1 MKRREAIWFYIII
14 APWVIGFL
22 IFTAGP
28 MLYSL
33 YLSFTDWDLFSPANW
48 VGTKNYDKLL
58 TNDDM
63 FKHAITNTFY
73 FAFISIP
80 VNLTISIFI
89 AYLLNKPLRGMR
101 FYRTMFYIPSLVP
114 IVALTLLFRWVLAP
128 DTGLLNRS
136 LELIGIDGPAWLFEP
151 QWVKAALIIMGLWG
165 IGGSMVLILAGMQGI
180 PDELYEAAEIDGAN
194 QFRLFFNITLPMLTP
209 VILFNLI
216 MGIIGG
222 LQTFSQVY
230 ILTSSSS
237 GIPSKSVIMIV
248 PYLFRHAFRYY
259 RMGYASAIAWV
270 LFVII
275 MVLTMVVIRSSSMWV
290 FYESEVKR
298 S

>member
-1 MKRREAIWFYIII
+1 MRRREALWFYIIVS
-14 APWVIGFL
+14 PWIIGFL

-28 MLYSL
+28 MIYSF
-33 YLSFTDWDLFSPANW
+33 YLSFTDWDLFTQANW
-48 VGTKNYDKLL
+48 VGLKNYDKLL

-63 FKHAITNTFY
+63 FKHAVYNTFY
-73 FAFISIP
+73 FALLSIP
-80 VNLTISIFI
+80 VNITMSLFI

-101 FYRTMFYIPSLVP
+101 IFRTLVYIPSVVP

-128 DTGLLNRS
+128 DAGLLNRS
-136 LELIGIDGPAWLFEP
+136 LALVGIDGPAWLFEP
-151 QWVKAALIIMGLWG
+151 EWVKIALIIMGLWG
-165 IGGSMVLILAGMQGI
+165 VGGSMVLMLAGMQGI

-194 QFRLFFNITLPMLTP
+194 QARLFFNITLPMLTP

-222 LQTFSQVY
+222 LQTFSQIY
-230 ILTSSSS
+230 ILTTSSS
-237 GIPSKSVIMIV
+237 GIPSKSAIMIV

-259 RMGYASAIAWV
+259 RMGYASAVAWV
-270 LFVII
+270 LFAII
-275 MVLTMVVIRSSSMWV
+275 MVLTLIVIRSSSMWV

-298 S
+298 A

>member
-1 MKRREAIWFYIII
+1 MRRREAIWFYIIVS
-14 APWVIGFL
+14 PWILGFL
-22 IFTAGP
+22 FFTAGP
-28 MLYSL
+28 MIYSF
-33 YLSFTDWDLFSPANW
+33 YLSFTDWDLFTPANW
-48 VGTKNYDKLL
+48 VGIKNYERLF
-58 TNDDM
+58 TNDDL
-63 FKHAITNTFY
+63 FVSAVYNTFY

-80 VNLTISIFI
+80 VNLSVSLFI

-101 FYRTMFYIPSLVP
+101 FYRTMFYIPSVVP

-128 DTGLLNRS
+128 DTGLLNRC
-136 LELIGIDGPAWLFEP
+136 LELIGIDGPAWLFEVE
-151 QWVKAALIIMGLWG
+151 WVKLALIIMGLWG
-165 IGGSMVLILAGMQGI
+165 IGGSMILILAGMQGI

-194 QFRLFFNITLPMLTP
+194 QSQLFFKITLPMLTP

-230 ILTSSSS
+230 ILTASAS
-237 GIPSKSVIMIV
+237 GIPSKSIIMIV
-248 PYLFRHAFRYY
+248 PYLFRHAFRFY
-259 RMGYASAIAWV
+259 RMGYASSIAWV
-270 LFVII
+270 LFAII
-275 MVLTMVVIRSSSMWV
+275 MLLTLFVIRSSSMWV